1 MPKAT
6 LSLSDAVFIGIAA
19 MLGAGVFVVFGPAG
33 DLAGNLLPLAILIAA
48 LVAYLNAAS
57 ISQLARELPVLGGAY
72 AYGRHH
78 LGHGWG
84 FTAGIAFL
92 VGKIG
97 SAAAIALTF
106 GSYLL
111 PQHATLV
118 ALGGIAAMAGINIL
132 GVNRTAFGSKIIGSI
147 TLIFLLAL
155 AVAAFWAEPQ
165 PSASLAAGSAPGVLT
180 AAALF
185 FFAFAGYAR
194 VATLGGEVKDASRN
208 IPRAI
213 AISLAIV
220 LASYLLLAGALQ
232 YQLGVALSGTVT
244 PLADL
249 ASRTGLMPVA
259 AVAIF
264 AAVAAL
270 GSLLALLAGM
280 SRTAAAMA
288 QDGELPRGLAREA
301 KSGAPWLAETLIAAL
316 AALLVLTGDVVWAIG
331 VSAFAVL
338 SYYAIANLAAYR
350 QPAAIAGRAKWL
362 NLLGLCICLVL
373 AGSVPPAS
381 IALGAGTVV
390 LAHLVRFVAQ
400 RRAIG

>member
-1 MPKAT
+1 MPKAQ

-19 MLGAGVFVVFGPAG
+19 MLGAGVFVVFGPASA
-33 DLAGNLLPLAILIAA
+33 LAGSLLPLAILLAA
-48 LVAYLNAAS
+48 VVAYLNAAS
-57 ISQLARELPVLGGAY
+57 ISQLTRELPVVGGAY

-106 GSYLL
+106 GSYLV
-111 PQHATLV
+111 PQHSTLV
-118 ALGGIAAMAGINIL
+118 ALGGIATMAGINIL
-132 GVNRTAFGSKIIGSI
+132 GVNRTALGSKIIGSI
-147 TLIFLLAL
+147 TLIFLLTL
-155 AVAAFWAEPQ
+155 AAAAFLAEPQ
-165 PSASLAAGSAPGVLT
+165 SSASLAPGSAPGVLA

-194 VATLGGEVKDASRN
+194 VATLGGEVKNASRN

-213 AISLAIV
+213 AISLVLV
-220 LASYLLLAGALQ
+220 LASYLLLAASLQ
-232 YQLGVALSGTVT
+232 YQLGDALSTTVT

-249 ASRTGLMPVA
+249 AGRTELMPIA

-288 QDGELPRGLAREA
+288 QDGELPRALAREA
-301 KSGAPWLAETLIAAL
+301 KSGAPWLAEILIAGL

-338 SYYAIANLAAYR
+338 GYYAIANLAAYR
-350 QPAAIAGRAKWL
+350 QPAAIARRAKWL
-362 NLLGLCICLVL
+362 NLLGLGICIVL
-373 AGSVPPAS
+373 AISVPPAS
-381 IALGAGTVV
+381 IALGAGAVL
-390 LAHLVRFVAQ
+390 LAHLVRFVAR
-400 RRAIG
+400 RRAIS

>member
-1 MPKAT
+1 MPKAP

-19 MLGAGVFVVFGPAG
+19 MLGAGVFVVFGPASG
-33 DLAGNLLPLAILIAA
+33 LAGSLLPLAILLAA

-57 ISQLARELPVLGGAY
+57 VSQLARQLPVGGGAY
-72 AYGRHH
+72 AYGRYH

-97 SAAAIALTF
+97 SAAAVALTF
-106 GSYLL
+106 GNYFF
-111 PQHATLV
+111 PQYATLL
-118 ALGGIAAMAGINIL
+118 ALGGIVAMAGINIL
-132 GVNRTAFGSKIIGSI
+132 GINRTALGSKIIGSI
-147 TLIFLLAL
+147 TLAFLLVL
-155 AVAAFWAEPQ
+155 AASAFLVDPEPA
-165 PSASLAAGSAPGVLT
+165 ASLGPGSAPGVIT

-194 VATLGGEVKDASRN
+194 VATLGAEVSRASRN
-208 IPRAI
+208 IPLAI
-213 AISLAIV
+213 VISLAIV
-220 LASYLLLAGALQ
+220 LACYLLLAAALP
-232 YQLGVALSGTVT
+232 YQLGGALTGTLT

-249 ASRTGLMPVA
+249 AGRTGLMPIA

-288 QDGELPRGLAREA
+288 QDGELPRVLTRQA
-301 KSGAPWLAETLIAAL
+301 KSGTPWLAETLIASL

-338 SYYAIANLAAYR
+338 GYYAIANLAAYR

-362 NLLGLCICLVL
+362 NLLGLASCLVL
-373 AGSVPPAS
+373 ALSVPPAS
-381 IALGAGTVV
+381 IALGSGALL
-390 LAHLVRFVAQ
+390 LAHLVRLVAR
-400 RRAIG
+400 RRAFG